1 MQPRRVAL
9 YGNSLFIASM
19 EASLTSTADLDVVRL
34 EASLPDPL
42 ARLDR
47 LAPDVV
53 IFDVAEKNFEFAMA
67 VLQAHPGLPL
77 IGLDLGRANEVL
89 VLSGQQRRA
98 FTANDLTEVILTQAL
113 PPSRDNHNDNPDG
126 PSI

>member
-9 YGNSLFIASM
+9 YGNSLFIASIQ
-19 EASLTSTADLDVVRL
+19 ASLSNTADLDVVRL
-34 EASLPDPL
+34 ETSLPDSL
-42 ARLDR
+42 ARLTK

-53 IFDVAEKNFEFAMA
+53 IFDVAEKNSEFAMA

-98 FTANDLTEVILTQAL
+98 FTANDLTEVILTQTL
-113 PPSRDNHNDNPDG
+113 PQSRDNHNDNPDG